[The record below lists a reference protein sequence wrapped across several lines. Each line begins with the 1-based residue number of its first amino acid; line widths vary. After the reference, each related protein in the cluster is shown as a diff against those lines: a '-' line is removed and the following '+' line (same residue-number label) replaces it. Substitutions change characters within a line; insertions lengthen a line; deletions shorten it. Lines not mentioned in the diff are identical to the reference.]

1 MIIHNILKE
10 NTFVII
16 VYKLLVQQKYKKTVS
31 DCFKINGKQIT
42 KMPKKVNMLDSNVYY
57 DWNMLCYKIDKL
69 NKNTIYHL
77 CRFRKCFSDR
87 K

>member
-1 MIIHNILKE
+1 
-10 NTFVII
+10 
-16 VYKLLVQQKYKKTVS
+16 
-31 DCFKINGKQIT
+31 
-42 KMPKKVNMLDSNVYY
+42 MPKKVNMLDSNVYY
-57 DWNMLCYKIDKL
+57 DWNMLCYKIDQL